1 MKEIIYL
8 DMNLV
13 NSCLAQLD
21 EGNLTKMVSGQIT
34 SNSNQEDG
42 GETISKSTKGGGS
55 VGIANGSHE
64 YTKTEIDKYNSVYS
78 VTNSELVETAL
89 ADYSLD
95 ILIKKLEEEN
105 SLKENLENLDDGDF
119 LFTKDSFKVFNFSQL
134 KKSVEKEHLD
144 NVLIPER
151 SIDEAI
157 VELEKINRTP
167 QLRVKHRDRIEQL
180 EQWLQDNDPHFNLKN
195 VLRFASYSEV
205 LFPKTVLFKI
215 GKTLSMCTK
224 DNIRINTPLLTFL
237 SQTNR
242 KVNLLGISL
251 AKRSKK
257 LVPEEGAQL
266 SSDVIAST
274 APAIFNDIILDSF
287 GLIEDGDYYIRP
299 IAIYFD

>member
-21 EGNLTKMVSGQIT
+21 EGNLTKMVSGQVT

-42 GETISKSTKGGGS
+42 GETISKSTQGGGS
-55 VGIANGSHE
+55 VGFANGSHQ

-95 ILIKKLEEEN
+95 ILIDKLKED
-105 SLKENLENLDDGDF
+105 SYLKENIGELEDGDF
-119 LFTKDSFKVFNFSQL
+119 LFTEDSFKVFNFSQL

-144 NVLIPER
+144 NVLTPEK
-151 SIDEAI
+151 DVDDAI
-157 VELEKINRTP
+157 VELEKISKTP
-167 QLRVKHRDRIEQL
+167 QLRIKHRKRIEEL
-180 EQWLQDNDPHFNLKN
+180 EEWLQHNDSHHNFRQ

-205 LFPKTVLFKI
+205 LFPETVLFKI
-215 GKTLSMCTK
+215 GPTLSMCTK

-237 SQTNR
+237 SQTSR
-242 KVNLLGISL
+242 KVNLLGIAL
-251 AKRSKK
+251 AKRSDD
-257 LVPEEGAQL
+257 LVPQEDAQL
-266 SSDVIAST
+266 ASDVIAST
-274 APAIFNDIILDSF
+274 APAIFTDIILNSF
-287 GLIEDGDYYIRP
+287 ELIENGDYYIRP

>member
-21 EGNLTKMVSGQIT
+21 EGNLTKMVSGQVT

-42 GETISKSTKGGGS
+42 GETISQSTKGGGS
-55 VGIANGSHE
+55 VGFANGSHE

-105 SLKENLENLDDGDF
+105 LLIANFEELDDGNF
-119 LFTKDSFKVFNFSQL
+119 FFGKDSFKVFNFSQL

-144 NVLIPER
+144 NVLTPEK
-151 SIDEAI
+151 SVDEALA
-157 VELEKINRTP
+157 ELEKISKNP
-167 QLRVKHRDRIEQL
+167 QLRVKHKARIEEL
-180 EQWLQDNDPHFNLKN
+180 EIWLQHNDSHFIFRN

-242 KVNLLGISL
+242 KVNLLGITL
-251 AKRSKK
+251 AKRIEK
-257 LVPEEGAQL
+257 LVPEEGTQL
-266 SSDVIAST
+266 PSDVIAAT
-274 APAIFNDIILDSF
+274 APAIFTDIILDSF
-287 GLIEDGDYYIRP
+287 ELIENGDYYIRP